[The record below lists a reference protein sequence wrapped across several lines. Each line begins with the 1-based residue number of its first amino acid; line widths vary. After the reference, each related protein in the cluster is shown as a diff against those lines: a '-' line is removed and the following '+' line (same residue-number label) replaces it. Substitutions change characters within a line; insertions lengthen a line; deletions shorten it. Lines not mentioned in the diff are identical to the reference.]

1 MLNCANSNGW
11 RWQQLLLTRNS
22 IDSSP
27 HSGCSNIVWTAIT
40 GPSNVI
46 GFRLTCVI
54 WRRITKIN
62 WWIDCLYSVIF
73 MFIYFIKITES
84 FILTFK
90 DFIDLLLDK
99 AFKTSPSPFAPILLA
114 ERFRSTM
121 TSLTAVADA
130 ISSEPWSSNPFH
142 DTSNTLRHVFSWGN
156 IAENEMNMHA
166 VSLNKLVLR
175 FNSVGMSHKL
185 LQEWQTYM

>member
-1 MLNCANSNGW
+1 MQIRIVEGGNK
-11 RWQQLLLTRNS
+11 LLLTRNS

-27 HSGCSNIVWTAIT
+27 HSGCSNIVWTATT

-54 WRRITKIN
+54 WRRITEID
-62 WWIDCLYSVIF
+62 WWINCLHNLIF
-73 MFIYFIKITES
+73 TFIKINES

-142 DTSNTLRHVFSWGN
+142 DTSNTFRHVFSWGN
-156 IAENEMNMHA
+156 IAENERNMHA
-166 VSLNKLVLR
+166 VSLDITNK
-175 FNSVGMSHKL
+175 S
-185 LQEWQTYM
+185 